1 MAACA
6 VEANPRGDFPAWL
19 AARGMKPTFAD
30 AMERELGISDYEELL
45 ACAEDAQ
52 VTAELL
58 GAARDRLPFAFY
70 AVLRR
75 LVLALAPKR
84 RRGRRRRGTIPV
96 AGDSDDE
103 GEERRGS
110 LDEDDED
117 AGACGPRCEGALASR
132 AVLGSLLD
140 AIVATLSSLSRELL
154 QSAQRF
160 RCLEPALGAIGVEAV
175 EGPAAPSVVEG
186 GEQDSEP
193 VETYQ
198 SVEEQG
204 GWAEMSTDNIKQES
218 EAGAEAKCDLKGS
231 QAGEPV
237 GEWDPADCY
246 EEETAHGWASLKAEQ
261 DTACGGE
268 MTDMES
274 GAEPAILMD
283 SVVTGENCY
292 EYQEGQLHTE
302 NPDFDRNHFAAAVD
316 AASVGHHQQAGTA
329 VAVGSA
335 RPIRPHQHQHY
346 GTPAGLAREPKT
358 RDGSAWNGATII
370 TRLQKHEQAVTGASQ
385 ESPFP
390 PTGSGYRITVAQPAR
405 FRSAGRRGSDGN
417 GGIGSSGSSAG
428 PAPPRPFCCEVCGK
442 SFLQQGSLQIHRRR
456 HTGERPYACADC
468 GRRFSVFCNL
478 TRHRKTHTGEKPYA
492 CHACGKGFIQ
502 LIHLNKH
509 RCSCVLIS

>member
-30 AMERELGISDYEELL
+30 AMQRELGISDYEELL

-75 LVLALAPKR
+75 LVLALAPTR
-84 RRGRRRRGTIPV
+84 RRGRRRRGTTPG
-96 AGDSDDE
+96 AGGDSDDE

-110 LDEDDED
+110 VDEDNEE

-175 EGPAAPSVVEG
+175 EGPTAPSVVEG

-218 EAGAEAKCDLKGS
+218 
-231 QAGEPV
+231 
-237 GEWDPADCY
+237 
-246 EEETAHGWASLKAEQ
+246 
-261 DTACGGE
+261 GE

-274 GAEPAILMD
+274 GVEPAILMD
-283 SVVTGENCY
+283 SVATGENCY

-302 NPDFDRNHFAAAVD
+302 NPDFDRNHFAAVD
-316 AASVGHHQQAGTA
+316 AASVGHHQQTGTA
-329 VAVGSA
+329 AAVGPG

-346 GTPAGLAREPKT
+346 GTPAGPAREPKT
-358 RDGSAWNGATII
+358 RDGSSWNGATII
-370 TRLQKHEQAVTGASQ
+370 TRLQKHEQAATGASQ

-417 GGIGSSGSSAG
+417 GGIGPSASPAG